1 MRGYLLFAAKR
12 ALQLIAVC
20 IVGITVMFIIS
31 HMSPISPV
39 ESVLGRM
46 TARSNS
52 SPEAIAAMR
61 AALTEMYGLDRS
73 IWDQFWSFWAR
84 LIVGDFGPS
93 LLAWPTP
100 TMTLIARAAPWTIG
114 LLATTTV
121 FTFLLGN
128 LFGGLAGYYQN
139 LRSLKF
145 LGVIAIALQPI
156 PAYIA
161 AFIILIIFGYLW
173 PVLPISGGFAMNV
186 RPGWTF
192 EFVGSILLHSTL
204 PALSLVLTGIGGW
217 FLGMRALVSNIVTE
231 DYVTYA
237 ELAGVRKPRIVSS
250 YVLRNA
256 AVPQLTALAMSL
268 GLVFSG
274 TIIVENV
281 FNYPGL
287 GSLLA
292 DAVAVG
298 DYSLVLAV
306 GSVSIFS
313 VAVAIYI
320 IDLLHPIVDPRVKV
334 E

>member
-1 MRGYLLFAAKR
+1 MRSYGPFVLKR
-12 ALQLIAVC
+12 AIQLIAV
-20 IVGITVMFIIS
+20 IIAGVTAMFFIS
-31 HMSPISPV
+31 HLSPISPV

-61 AALTEMYGLDRS
+61 AALTEMFGTDRPLLE
-73 IWDQFWSFWAR
+73 QFVSFWRR

-100 TMTLIARAAPWTIG
+100 AMTLVLRAAPWTVG
-114 LLATTTV
+114 LLVLTTIFNWIV
-121 FTFLLGN
+121 GN

-139 LRSLKF
+139 NRLLKLF
-145 LGVIAIALQPI
+145 GVVTMGLQPI
-156 PAYIA
+156 PYYIV
-161 AFIILIIFGYLW
+161 AFILLVIFGFIW

-186 RPGWTF
+186 RPGPTW
-192 EFVGSILLHSTL
+192 EFVSSIVIHATL

-237 ELAGVRKPRIVSS
+237 ELGGVRRPRILYS
-250 YVLRNA
+250 YILRNA
-256 AVPQLTALAMSL
+256 AVPQFTALAMTL

-274 TIIVENV
+274 TVITESV

-287 GSLLA
+287 GSLLV
-292 DAVAVG
+292 DAVEVG

-306 GSVSIFS
+306 GSVSIIA
-313 VAVAIYI
+313 VAVAIFVVDVLTPFI
-320 IDLLHPIVDPRVKV
+320 DPRVRA